1 MFIFA
6 PKHENLTLARSQSGP
21 LLELEQR
28 MTEFLA
34 QNSGHSDTE
43 VLDSVRLHHHEIRRE
58 RMRAYQRREA
68 ASTAA

>member
-6 PKHENLTLARSQSGP
+6 PKHENRTLARSQSGP

-34 QNSGHSDTE
+34 QNSGHSDNE
-43 VLDSVRLHHHEIRRE
+43 VLHHVRLHRHEIRRE
-58 RMRAYQRREA
+58 RLRASQRKE
-68 ASTAA
+68 TV

>member
-6 PKHENLTLARSQSGP
+6 PKTESMTLAKSQSGP

-34 QNSGHSDTE
+34 QNSSHPDNE
-43 VLDSVRLHHHEIRRE
+43 VLEFVRLHRDEIRRE
-58 RMRAYQRREA
+58 RMREYQRKKA
-68 ASTAA
+68 V